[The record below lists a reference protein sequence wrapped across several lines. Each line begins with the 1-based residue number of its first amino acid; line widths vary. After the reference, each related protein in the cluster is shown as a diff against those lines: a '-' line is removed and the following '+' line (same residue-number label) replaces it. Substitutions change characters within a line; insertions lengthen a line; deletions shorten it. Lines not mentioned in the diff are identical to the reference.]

1 MMDAFARL
9 ISGLDTNEGGISVLE
24 GNSTEI
30 AQTEIQTE
38 KRVKKKQTRTP
49 KALDTIKKTLVYL

>member
-24 GNSTEI
+24 GNSIEI

-38 KRVKKKQTRTP
+38 KRVKKNRPEHP
-49 KALDTIKKTLVYL
+49 KLWTL